1 MRERQRISDSLPF
14 QIQEMTGNHHCTLFA
29 LLLCGLSVGSTD
41 VDGWQVDDEFWY
53 VVRIGG
59 ATAGV
64 LQVSGEEEE
73 KKKKL
78 FLLVVLLQLRELV
91 IHGCDKYAVPVGGS
105 FIARLGC
112 WIAFACVQHKQ
123 TPTKWCYIY

>member
-1 MRERQRISDSLPF
+1 
-14 QIQEMTGNHHCTLFA
+14 MTGNHHCTLFA

-64 LQVSGEEEE
+64 LQVS
-73 KKKKL
+73 
-78 FLLVVLLQLRELV
+78 R
-91 IHGCDKYAVPVGGS
+91 
-105 FIARLGC
+105 
-112 WIAFACVQHKQ
+112 
-123 TPTKWCYIY
+123 